1 MHEFQHNKKI
11 TFLIKKEK
19 MKKMLA
25 RVTRILVCYC
35 ASIFNT
41 LIFFLGLGE
50 KLFNFQ
56 SKFTILIFTLYRI
69 MTTLWLYLSC
79 FS

>member
-56 SKFTILIFTLYRI
+56 S
-69 MTTLWLYLSC
+69 
-79 FS
+79 